1 MGLFKGINRRLAVA
15 EVLAVVSFICI
26 VVIGTWSSKDQTNLR
41 PIDPEALELGPSSS
55 EWFGVYFEQDK
66 IGYAVTSR
74 VSVADGS
81 LLVHSEAAYTIAAMG
96 TITETVLA
104 SSALLDENRELIQ
117 FDFYM
122 AADPVRIAASGEVR
136 GEELYVELHQGG
148 ETQALLLPIE
158 QTPQLSL
165 SLGAWIE
172 SNIELA
178 EGISWEVPYFDPVTL
193 SSQSM
198 LFSVVGTEILEG
210 GEEAFWIARE
220 VSGVQ
225 TRTLVTP
232 SGQTLREE
240 SPFGFSMVRESA
252 EQARM
257 MPDGSAVVDLIEISM
272 VDLEGRV
279 RIGEP
284 QAAFVVSGV
293 SAERFMSTPP
303 LQSVDG
309 NVVRTNVPDISD
321 VGIIP
326 IEADSV
332 QFAQYLEATPFIPVE
347 HRKIEEQSAEILE
360 DLEGRLEAT
369 RALVDWVYGY
379 LEKRSTV
386 GVPNALEVLEVGQG
400 DCNEHTVLFV
410 ALARAAGIPT
420 KTVAGMVF
428 LPSAESES
436 VVGAAELDGAFY
448 YHAWPE
454 VFMGEEIGWLAVD
467 PTFGEFPAS
476 AVHLKVVEGGLDKQT
491 EIMGMLGRVRLSV
504 DQDFE
509 REEGR

>member
-1 MGLFKGINRRLAVA
+1 V
-15 EVLAVVSFICI
+15 EVLAVLSFVVVVVVS
-26 VVIGTWSSKDQTNLR
+26 VWRQEGQTNLR
-41 PIDPEALELGPSSS
+41 PIDPKNLDLGPSSS
-55 EWFGVYFEQDK
+55 EWFGVYFEEDK

-74 VSVADGS
+74 VPIADGS
-81 LLVHSEAAYTIAAMG
+81 LLVNSEAAYTIAALG

-122 AADPVRIAASGEVR
+122 AADPVRIGASGEVR
-136 GEELYVELHQGG
+136 GDELYVELHQGG
-148 ETQALLLPIE
+148 ETQSLSLPIDA
-158 QTPQLSL
+158 TPQLSL

-193 SSQSM
+193 SSQTM
-198 LFSVVGTEILEG
+198 LFSVVGTEILED
-210 GEEAFWIARE
+210 GEEAYWIARE

-252 EQARM
+252 EEARS
-257 MPDGSAVVDLIEISM
+257 MPDGSPVVDLIEISM
-272 VDLEGRV
+272 VDLDGRV
-279 RIGEP
+279 LVSDS
-284 QAAFVVSGV
+284 QASFVVSGV
-293 SAERFMSTPP
+293 SAQRFMNTPP
-303 LQSVDG
+303 LQTIDG
-309 NVVRTNVPDISD
+309 DVVRTNVPDITGAGD
-321 VGIIP
+321 VAV
-326 IEADSV
+326 EATGSEY
-332 QFAQYLEATPFIPVE
+332 AEYLVSTPFIPVD
-347 HRKIEEQSAEILE
+347 HRIIQEQSAEIT
-360 DLEGRLEAT
+360 DGIVGRVAAT

-386 GVPNALEVLEVGQG
+386 GIPNALEVLDVGQG

-428 LPSAESES
+428 LPNSDSAPEQ
-436 VVGAAELDGAFY
+436 AEVPMAGSFY

-454 VFMGEEIGWLAVD
+454 VYMGEDIGWLAVD
-467 PTFGEFPAS
+467 PTFGEFPANS
-476 AVHLKVVEGGLDKQT
+476 THLKVVEGGLNKQT
-491 EIMGMLGRVRLSV
+491 EIMGMLGQVSLSV
-504 DQDFE
+504 E
-509 REEGR
+509 RVEDEEEDL